1 MRVNE
6 YSPEYE
12 AKLRELPLPESKS
25 DKIVYFLWLDD
36 QVMELWSEYLN
47 MKCFFGDNTE
57 AEKSIQDKMNKKLQ
71 LVDYFEM
78 YLDALRLYIT
88 YDEIDKWTMKNNYW
102 KRYIYNRF

>member
-1 MRVNE
+1 MKVKE
-6 YSPEYE
+6 FSPEYE
-12 AKLRELPLPESKS
+12 AKLRLLPLPESKS
-25 DKIVYFLWLDD
+25 AKIVYFLWLDD

-57 AEKSIQDKMNKKLQ
+57 EDAKHIQKMDKKLM

-78 YLDALRLYIT
+78 YLDALRLHIT
-88 YDEIDKWTMKNNYW
+88 YDEIDSWTIKNNYW